1 LKPKFQPF
9 SPEIPRIDYE
19 KIRKGKKI
27 ITSDLCLLYKVVVRH
42 QKPIDTQPLP
52 KPEPKVEK

>member
-9 SPEIPRIDYE
+9 SPGIPRIDYE

-27 ITSDLCLLYKVVVRH
+27 LTSNLRLLFKVVIPH
-42 QKPIDTQPLP
+42 QKPIETQPLP
-52 KPEPKVEK
+52 KPELKVEK